1 MKLQIIIGM
10 VIFMVSYAVAAGAQ
24 AFSGFIAGM
33 VILTVGE
40 MLIWPA
46 VPTIAND
53 LAPKGREG
61 FYQGIVNS
69 TATGGRMVGPLM
81 GGILVDL
88 YGMSMLFAILIAI
101 MFIGIFTT
109 VIYDRKMKEA
119 HKVTASA

>member
-1 MKLQIIIGM
+1 M
-10 VIFMVSYAVAAGAQ
+10 A
-24 AFSGFIAGM
+24 
-33 VILTVGE
+33 ILTVGE

-81 GGILVDL
+81 GGVLVDL
-88 YGMSMLFAILIAI
+88 YGMPMLFAVLIAL
-101 MFIGIFTT
+101 MFVAMFTT
-109 VIYDRKMKEA
+109 AIYDRKLKEA
-119 HKVTASA
+119 GNLTARVS